1 MSIHLTNNLLALGIK
16 PVGSVIGGD
25 VQDFLPH
32 VKDQLDGVV
41 KYGVVA
47 DPDMKA
53 LLASKP
59 DYIFIDAVYSGDELD
74 KFEKIAPTI
83 AVDMDEGTWRDHLL
97 QMAGYVGR
105 EAEAESFIANYEEK
119 GGACRRPDQ
128 SQARGRGESD
138 GDPDDRQGTARD
150 EHGQTA
156 RAHHVPGP
164 RAQHG
169 GRG

>member
-59 DYIFIDAVYSGDELD
+59 DYIFIDAVYSGDSWTNSR
-74 KFEKIAPTI
+74 KSRQPSPW
-83 AVDMDEGTWRDHLL
+83 TWTKEPGVIICCKWPAMSDAKR
-97 QMAGYVGR
+97 
-105 EAEAESFIANYEEK
+105 K
-119 GGACRRPDQ
+119 RRA
-128 SQARGRGESD
+128 S
-138 GDPDDRQGTARD
+138 
-150 EHGQTA
+150 
-156 RAHHVPGP
+156 
-164 RAQHG
+164 
-169 GRG
+169 